1 MLTFPDR
8 LKPNNRTPNQD
19 SSPDL
24 PVISK
29 PVQRESD
36 ALDHSAT
43 VVDNN
48 GQLGTSEAGW
58 GLNPDILVN
67 GKPDY
72 TRRERER
79 KRERERLSHREAMC
93 SEITFS
99 TVKLAH
105 QLREH
110 DEKMATI
117 RKRKLACLVAH
128 YLNEEGYF
136 DTAKAFSVE
145 ARNHSQYQVCD
156 NICLETVLQE
166 YETYF
171 QVRFQKF
178 PKIYKRVID
187 LSVVPD
193 QQHPPSKTKVSIKNR
208 SSNEETVKNDP
219 TRNVPHTL
227 PDGIKPAAKSSS
239 YPALKQRSAV
249 ISSNDGLLPF
259 GMTIIPL
266 SEPRIHPST
275 SETDNNSIREGVT
288 QCEFTTSLPGEL
300 MEFVNYI
307 SRETITESLNTRWE
321 DVIGQDE
328 AKRVLKEAVVYP
340 VKYPELFSDKI
351 TPWKSILLYGPPG
364 TGKTTLARVVATEG
378 KTSFFNVSAS
388 SLVSKWRGESEKM
401 VRALFE
407 AAKRQ
412 APSTIFLDEL
422 DALASRRGCPGEHEA
437 SRRLAAEILVQMDGL
452 MTRSKDQV
460 FLLAATNIPWELDV
474 AILRRFE
481 KKVHVS
487 LPNEDECLKMIQKY
501 LPPVMNVDPE
511 VTSEVDYDYL
521 VKYVAGYSGSDI
533 KTACKEMIYK
543 SMRHVFNILETGQN
557 ERTSYKI
564 QFKTIKTADA
574 IEVFETIKPS
584 ALHLSQKYQSWEE
597 HQIMR

>member
-1 MLTFPDR
+1 
-8 LKPNNRTPNQD
+8 
-19 SSPDL
+19 
-24 PVISK
+24 
-29 PVQRESD
+29 
-36 ALDHSAT
+36 
-43 VVDNN
+43 
-48 GQLGTSEAGW
+48 
-58 GLNPDILVN
+58 
-67 GKPDY
+67 
-72 TRRERER
+72 
-79 KRERERLSHREAMC
+79 
-93 SEITFS
+93 
-99 TVKLAH
+99 
-105 QLREH
+105 
-110 DEKMATI
+110 MATI

-178 PKIYKRVID
+178 PKIYKRVVD
-187 LSVVPD
+187 LSVVPE
-193 QQHPPSKTKVSIKNR
+193 QLHPSSKTKVSIKNR
-208 SSNEETVKNDP
+208 ISNEESVKNDA
-219 TRNVPHTL
+219 TRNMPNIL
-227 PDGIKPAAKSSS
+227 PDDGIKLNAKSSS
-239 YPALKQRSAV
+239 YPAIRQRNAV
-249 ISSNDGLLPF
+249 TSSNDGLLPF

-266 SEPRIHPST
+266 SEPWVRPPT
-275 SETDNNSIREGVT
+275 SETDSNSIREGVT

-307 SRETITESLNTRWE
+307 SRETITESLDTRWE
-321 DVIGQDE
+321 DVVGQDE

-364 TGKTTLARVVATEG
+364 TGKTTLARAVATEG

-407 AAKRQ
+407 AARRQ

-452 MTRSKDQV
+452 MSRSKDQV

-501 LPPVMNVDPE
+501 LPPVINGDPE

-543 SMRHVFNILETGQN
+543 SMGDVFNILETGPN
-557 ERTSYKI
+557 ERTFSKI
-564 QFKTIKTADA
+564 HFKTIKTADA

-584 ALHLSQKYQSWEE
+584 VLHLSHKYHSFEE
-597 HQIMR
+597 HQVMR